1 MKIFYMLL
9 LCLYVTSSYSQ
20 TRPQE
25 NTNGN
30 YVFQKATF
38 SLYNYD
44 TQAEIESRVIT
55 DLASLDVMDVIFR
68 NVFAAASVV
77 NDQLIYCELSDGNK
91 YSIENDTDLT
101 IVPESKVGTDSNIK
115 ENIPVQL
122 TPYSL
127 QIKGN
132 TLIFTVNYVLGDSRY
147 DFTLAGKLIL
157 TMTKEK

>member
-1 MKIFYMLL
+1 MLL

-55 DLASLDVMDVIFR
+55 DPASLDVMDVIFR
-68 NVFAAASVV
+68 NVFTAASVV

-91 YSIENDTDLT
+91 YTIEDAIDLV
-101 IVPESKVGTDSNIK
+101 IVPESKVVLDPNVK
-115 ENIPVQL
+115 EYIPAQVA
-122 TPYSL
+122 PYSL
-127 QIKGN
+127 QIKGS
-132 TLIFTVNYVLGDSRY
+132 TLIFTVNYVIGDSRY